1 MDVPEVGSW
10 RYSQQHR
17 ELVRVL
23 ESQSLWGHTTCQ
35 VWVPTKSLVEW
46 VRAETL
52 SEPPSDEE
60 RVLDQITY
68 KACAVK
74 IADALAQDV
83 LLAPLEAGVIP
94 LPHQLQALSKAVS
107 GGRVRYLLAD
117 EVGLGKTIEAGL
129 IIRELKLR
137 GLVKRVA
144 VVAPK
149 GLLSQWASE
158 MMTHFGEEFRV
169 VSPSELSAFQDFL
182 GDNNVWTQFD
192 QVICPLDAIKPIE
205 RRKGWTAERLE
216 RHNQQRLGDLIAAG
230 WDLIVID
237 EAHRLGGST
246 ETVARHKLGKALA
259 EAAPYLLML
268 SATPHQ
274 GKNESFQRLVSL
286 LDKDAFPDLG
296 SIQRENVA
304 PYVIRTEKRRAIND
318 RGEPLFQP
326 RSTRLVP
333 VRWEARH
340 AQQRKLYEAVT
351 EYVREG
357 YNQAVREN
365 RQYLGFL
372 MLLMQRLIT
381 SSTRAIATALAR
393 RLEVL
398 KTAAGVVDEED
409 EVESDWY
416 EQDGQELLD
425 ALLSNRIPGMM
436 NEIDE
441 VRLILELAQRCQAQG
456 PDARAEALLDLMYT
470 IQGEENDPDLKFL
483 VFTEFV
489 PTQEML
495 AEFLQAQGY
504 SVRTLNGSMAL
515 EERQKAQ
522 RRFAEEARILVSTDA
537 GGEGLNLQFAHV
549 VVNYDLP
556 WNPMRVEQRI
566 GRVDRIGQAHP
577 VKALNLLFE
586 DSVELRVQEVLQEKL
601 VTIYEEF
608 GVDKT
613 GDVLDSEEAGAF
625 FEQAIARA
633 IADPDQL
640 EESVGEVAARVRERA
655 QDESQGRSVY
665 AAEKLDPGVAARMRD
680 HPIQYWVERMVTS
693 YLRSNGGRANKNLV
707 GWDLVWSDG
716 TSLDGVSFFGWDAVE
731 QGLRHLGFQDP
742 RLHQLVQSVPM
753 ILPSEEVP
761 VVQVTGLP
769 AGVSGYW
776 SLWQVGVLTRGQ
788 RHVRA
793 LPVFFH
799 DDGRVLLP
807 TARLVW
813 DRLLEG
819 HSAVSVVSGDD
830 AGTGQDVLERMRS
843 EAERAGHS
851 LYAELEQQ
859 HLQRLER
866 EMEKGEYAYR
876 VRRQALD
883 RIGLPEVREYRLR
896 RLENEQ
902 REWQEQIEADGA
914 VYPELKPIIHLR
926 VVCASA

>member
-23 ESQSLWGHTTCQ
+23 EAQTLWGHTTCQ
-35 VWVPTKSLVEW
+35 VWVPTKSLIEW
-46 VRAETL
+46 VKAETL
-52 SEPPSDEE
+52 SEPPADQD
-60 RVLDQITY
+60 RLLDQITY

-94 LPHQLQALSKAVS
+94 LPHQLLALSRAVA
-107 GGRVRYLLAD
+107 GGQVRYLLAD

-137 GLVKRVA
+137 GLVKRVL

-158 MMTHFGEEFRV
+158 MLTHFSEEFRV

-192 QVICPLDAIKPIE
+192 QVICPMDAIKPVE
-205 RRKGWTAERLE
+205 RRKGWTPERLE
-216 RHNQQRLGDLIAAG
+216 RHNQQRLGDLVAAG
-230 WDLIVID
+230 WDLIIID

-259 EAAPYLLML
+259 EASPYLLML

-274 GKNESFQRLVSL
+274 GKTESFQRLVSL
-286 LDKDAFPDLG
+286 LDKDAFPDLS
-296 SIQRENVA
+296 SIKRDNVA
-304 PYVIRTEKRRAIND
+304 PFVIRTEKRRAIND

-326 RSTRLVP
+326 RTTRLVP
-333 VRWEARH
+333 VKWEARH
-340 AQQRKLYEAVT
+340 AQQQKLYEAVT

-357 YNQAVREN
+357 YNQAMQEN

-398 KTAAGVVDEED
+398 KTAAGVVDEEE

-416 EQDGQELLD
+416 EQDGQDLLES
-425 ALLSNRIPGMM
+425 LLANRIAGAM
-436 NEIDE
+436 NEMDE

-456 PDARAEALLDLMYT
+456 PDARAEALLDLLYT
-470 IQGEENDPDLKFL
+470 IQGEENDPELKFL

-489 PTQEML
+489 PTQAML
-495 AEFLQAQGY
+495 EEFLQGHGY
-504 SVRTLNGSMAL
+504 TVATLNGSMSL
-515 EERQKAQ
+515 EERQRAQ
-522 RRFAEEARILVSTDA
+522 RRFAEDTRILVSTDA

-549 VVNYDLP
+549 VINYDLP

-566 GRVDRIGQAHP
+566 GRADRIGQAHP
-577 VKALNLLFE
+577 VRALNLLFE
-586 DSVELRVQEVLQEKL
+586 NSVELRVQEVLQEKL

-625 FEQAIARA
+625 FEQAVARA
-633 IADPDQL
+633 IADPDRL
-640 EESVGEVAARVRERA
+640 EESIENVIARVRERA
-655 QDESQGRSVY
+655 QDEAQGRSMY
-665 AAEKLDPGVAARMRD
+665 ATEELDPTEAARIRE

-693 YLRSNGGRANKNLV
+693 YLQANGGTAEKNLL
-707 GWDLVWSDG
+707 GWDLTWTDG
-716 TSLDGVSFFGWDAVE
+716 TKIDGVSFFGRDAVE
-731 QGLRHLGFQDP
+731 QGLRHLGFQER
-742 RLHQLVQSVPM
+742 RLHQLIQSVPT
-753 ILPSEEVP
+753 LLASEQVP
-761 VVQVTGLP
+761 AVHVTGLP
-769 AGVSGYW
+769 AGLSGYW
-776 SLWQVGVLTRGQ
+776 SLWQVGLLTGAQ
-788 RHVRA
+788 QQVRA
-793 LPVFFH
+793 LPLFCH
-799 DDGRVLLP
+799 DDGRILLP
-807 TARLVW
+807 TARLIW
-813 DRLLEG
+813 DKLIDG
-819 HSAVSVVSGDD
+819 HSSISAVGAADD
-830 AGTGQDVLERMRS
+830 SMGQAVLERMRS
-843 EAERAGHS
+843 EAEKQGHS
-851 LYAELEQQ
+851 LFSELEQQ
-859 HLQRLER
+859 HLQRLSWEA
-866 EMEKGEYAYR
+866 EKGDYAYQ

-883 RIGLPEVREYRLR
+883 RIGLPEVRQYRLR
-896 RLENEQ
+896 RLEEEERQ
-902 REWQEQIEADGA
+902 WRERMETSRV
-914 VYPELKPIIHLR
+914 VYPELKPMIYLR
-926 VVCASA
+926 VVSASG